1 MTNTL
6 QLVEVRLSSNP
17 QAKVIDSVDGIDGKL
32 NEMSDGRGYYL
43 AVFGD
48 ANDPFAQ
55 QRTRVIAQQLD
66 SAGNP
71 TWKAGAPSKVKRFVG
86 KSIPAQIVNRAVE
99 PYELP
104 DGNTVSTYTAVVLGT
119 ETIEQAFARQGH
131 SLVSENTEE
140 SEDIASVDIA
150 LASEA

>member
-1 MTNTL
+1 MEHTL
-6 QLVEVRLSSNP
+6 QLVELRLSSNP
-17 QAKVIDSVDGIDGKL
+17 QAKTIDSVDGINGKL

-43 AVFGD
+43 AVFAD

-55 QRTRVIAQQLD
+55 ERTRVISQQFD
-66 SAGNP
+66 GNGNP
-71 TWKAGAPSKVKRFVG
+71 TWKAGSPSKVKRFVG
-86 KSIPAQIVNRAVE
+86 KSIPARIVNRAVE

-119 ETIEQAFARQGH
+119 ETIEQAFTRQGH
-131 SLVSENTEE
+131 SLVESTE
-140 SEDIASVDIA
+140 SVASPSVDVA